1 MEPTTQQPTLVL
13 GGTGKTGRRVVQR
26 LQAAGRPVR
35 VGTPSATPP
44 FDWDDQ
50 STWAP
55 ALEGVGSVYVTYYP
69 DVAIPGAAAAI
80 GAFAELAVA
89 TGVRRL
95 VLLSGRGEQGARR
108 SEQALQQSGADWTIV
123 RSAFMAQNFNES
135 FFLEPVRAGEVA
147 FLADPDLAEP
157 FIDADDIADV
167 AVAALTGDGHVGQLY
182 EVTGPRLLGW
192 AQAVAEIAAAAGR
205 PGTSPTSCG
214 TPPPP
219 ASGAARPPPNR
230 QDDGRAAGR
239 TDRCDRPRL
248 WAECGGVLRL
258 LQLRDEGPRPPPASP
273 GYRRHAVDQPDGG
286 HPGVH
291 GGTLWHRH
299 SLRRGRHMGAG
310 RLGRRGRPLPA
321 GWGRLL

>member
-13 GGTGKTGRRVVQR
+13 GGTGKTGRRIVQR
-26 LQAAGRPVR
+26 LQAAGLPVR

-182 EVTGPRLLGW
+182 EVTGPRLLTW
-192 AQAVAEIAAAAGR
+192 ADAVAEIAAAAGR
-205 PGTSPTSCG
+205 PIRYVPVSLEEYAALLVENQV
-214 TPPPP
+214 P
-219 ASGAARPPPNR
+219 ADDVKMLTGVFSEIAGVLDGRNAYLSDGVQRALGRPPR
-230 QDDGRAAGR
+230 DFADFVRDAAA
-239 TDRCDRPRL
+239 T
-248 WAECGGVLRL
+248 GVWS
-258 LQLRDEGPRPPPASP
+258 GSA
-273 GYRRHAVDQPDGG
+273 A
-286 HPGVH
+286 
-291 GGTLWHRH
+291 
-299 SLRRGRHMGAG
+299 A
-310 RLGRRGRPLPA
+310 
-321 GWGRLL
+321 